1 MAEQQ
6 LNIYATYAY
15 TDSYWALSDE
25 DRKTFRSKLVEDAC
39 SLAAGTHFFSV
50 FPCRVDADFM
60 IWSGLVA
67 EEPDVAA
74 NALIAYN
81 RVAEGWRRYIK
92 PVQVLWGFTRPSMY
106 SRGKSEQDMDAFDEA
121 RCKFFIVYPFTKTK
135 EWYMMSADA
144 RQGMMN
150 EHIKIGKQY
159 FDVKQLLLYSFGLQD
174 QEFVVS
180 YEVDNPVRFSELVN
194 ALRGVEG
201 RRYTASDTPLVTGV
215 YLKPEDFV
223 R

>member
-1 MAEQQ
+1 MAQQQ

-15 TDSYWALSDE
+15 TDAYWALSPE
-25 DRKTFRSKLVEDAC
+25 DQKAFRSKLSSEAIA
-39 SLAAGTHFFSV
+39 LGHGTHFYSV
-50 FPCRVDADFM
+50 FPCRADADFM
-60 IWSGLVA
+60 IWSAWIA
-67 EEPDVAA
+67 EEPEVSAK
-74 NALIAYN
+74 ALVDYNQIAD
-81 RVAEGWRRYIK
+81 GWRRYIK
-92 PVQVLWGFTRPSMY
+92 PVQILWGFTRPSMY
-106 SRGKSEQDMDAFDEA
+106 SRGKSEQDMDAFDES

-135 EWYMMSADA
+135 EWYLMGVDA

-180 YEVDNPVRFSELVN
+180 YEVENPVRFSELVN
-194 ALRGVEG
+194 ALRGAEG
-201 RRYTASDTPLVTGV
+201 RRYTAADTPLVTGV
-215 YLKPEDFV
+215 HLKPEEFV

>member
-15 TDSYWALSDE
+15 TDAFWALPE
-25 DRKTFRSKLVEDAC
+25 EERRAFRAKLVEDAKT
-39 SLAAGTHFFSV
+39 LAAGVHFYSV
-50 FPCRVDADFM
+50 FPCRVDTDFM
-60 IWSGLVA
+60 LWTGLVA
-67 EEPDVAA
+67 EEPEVSA
-74 NALIAYN
+74 NALVKYN
-81 RVAEGWRRYIK
+81 RVSEGWRKYIK
-92 PVQVLWGFTRPSMY
+92 PVQTLWGFTRPSMY
-106 SRGKSEQDMDAFDEA
+106 SRGKSEQDMDAFDGA

-135 EWYMMSADA
+135 EWYLMSADV

-180 YEVDNPVRFSELVN
+180 YEVENPVRFSELVN

-201 RRYTASDTPLVTGV
+201 RKYTAGDTPLVTGV
-215 YLKPEDFV
+215 YLTHEEFI

>member
-15 TDSYWALSDE
+15 TDAFWALSDS
-25 DRKTFRSKLVEDAC
+25 DRRAFRSQLVEDAKG
-39 SLAAGTHFFSV
+39 LAAGTHFYSV

-60 IWSGLVA
+60 IWTGLVA
-67 EEPDVAA
+67 EEPEVSA

-81 RVAEGWRRYIK
+81 RVAEGWRRYLK

-106 SRGKSEQDMDAFDEA
+106 SRGKSEQDMDAFDNA

-135 EWYMMSADA
+135 EWYMMSADV

-180 YEVDNPVRFSELVN
+180 YEVENPVRFSELVN

-201 RRYTASDTPLVTGV
+201 RKYTQADTPLVTGV
-215 YLKPEDFV
+215 YLTHEEFV

>member
-15 TDSYWALSDE
+15 TDAFWALSDDE
-25 DRKTFRSKLVEDAC
+25 RRTFRAKFVAEAQ
-39 SLAAGTHFFSV
+39 SLATGTHLYSV
-50 FPCRVDADFM
+50 FPCRSDTDFM
-60 IWSGLVA
+60 LWSALVA
-67 EEPDVAA
+67 ETPESAST
-74 NALIAYN
+74 ALLNYN
-81 RVAEGWRRYIK
+81 HMADGWRGYIR
-92 PVQVLWGFTRPSMY
+92 PVQTLWGFTRPSMY
-106 SRGKSEQDMDAFDEA
+106 SRGKSEQDIDALDNA
-121 RCKFFIVYPFTKTK
+121 RERFFIVYPFTKTK
-135 EWYMMSADA
+135 EWYLKTPDV

-180 YEVDNPVRFSELVN
+180 YEVDNPIRFSELVN
-194 ALRGVEG
+194 ALRCVEG
-201 RRYTASDTPLVTGV
+201 RIYTKTDTPLITGV
-215 YLKPEDFV
+215 YVKPEEFI

>member
-15 TDSYWALSDE
+15 TKAFWDLSEE
-25 DRKTFRSKLVEDAC
+25 DRKAFRAKLAADAQG
-39 SLAAGTHFFSV
+39 LAAGTHFYSV
-50 FPCRVDADFM
+50 FPCRSDADFM
-60 IWSGLVA
+60 IWTGLVA
-67 EEPDVAA
+67 EEPEVSAK
-74 NALIAYN
+74 ALIDYS
-81 RVAEGWRRYIK
+81 RVAEGWRRYLK
-92 PVQVLWGFTRPSMY
+92 PMQVLWGFTRPSMY
-106 SRGKSEQDMDAFDEA
+106 SRGKSEQDMDAFDAA
-121 RCKFFIVYPFTKTK
+121 RSKFFIVYPFTKTK
-135 EWYMMSADA
+135 EWYLMSVDA

-180 YEVDNPVRFSELVN
+180 YEVENPVRFSELVN

-201 RRYTASDTPLVTGV
+201 RKYTQSDTPLITGV
-215 YLKPEDFV
+215 YLTPEEFV

>member
-15 TDSYWALSDE
+15 TDAFWALADE
-25 DRKTFRSKLVEDAC
+25 DRKAFRAKLVQDAQ
-39 SLAAGTHFFSV
+39 SLASGTHFYSV

-60 IWSGLVA
+60 IWSAKVA
-67 EEPDVAA
+67 ENGEVAG
-74 NALIAYN
+74 NALADYN
-81 RVAEGWRRYIK
+81 RVSEGWRRYIR

-106 SRGKSEQDMDAFDEA
+106 SRGKSEQDIDPFEGE
-121 RCKFFIVYPFTKTK
+121 RCRFFIVYPFTKTK
-135 EWYMMSADA
+135 EWYLMSADV

-180 YEVDNPVRFSELVN
+180 YEVEDPVRFSELVN

-201 RRYTASDTPLVTGV
+201 RKYTKSDTPLVAGV
-215 YLKPEDFV
+215 YLKPEEFV

>member
-15 TDSYWALSDE
+15 TDAYWALSDD
-25 DRKTFRSKLVEDAC
+25 DRKAFRTKLVSEAQ
-39 SLAAGTHFFSV
+39 SIAPGTHFYSV
-50 FPCRVDADFM
+50 FPCRSDTDFM
-60 IWSGLVA
+60 LWSALVA
-67 EEPDVAA
+67 EQPEVSSA
-74 NALIAYN
+74 ALINYN
-81 RVAEGWRRYIK
+81 RVSEGWKRYIK

-106 SRGKSEQDMDAFDEA
+106 SRGKSEQDIDAIEGE
-121 RCKFFIVYPFTKTK
+121 RERFFVVYPFTKTK
-135 EWYMMSADA
+135 EWYMKTPDV

-174 QEFVVS
+174 HEFVVS
-180 YEVDNPVRFSELVN
+180 YEMDNPVRFSELVN

-201 RRYTASDTPLVTGV
+201 RLYTAADTPLVTGV
-215 YLKPEDFV
+215 YLKPEEFI

>member
-1 MAEQQ
+1 MAQQQ

-15 TDSYWALSDE
+15 TDAYWAMNDD
-25 DRKTFRSKLVEDAC
+25 DRRTFRAR
-39 SLAAGTHFFSV
+39 LAKEARELTPAAHFYSV
-50 FPCRVDADFM
+50 FPCRADCDFM
-60 IWSGLVA
+60 LWSAAVA
-67 EEPDVAA
+67 EEPDVSA
-74 NALIAYN
+74 NTLIAYN
-81 RVAEGWRRYIK
+81 RVAEGWRRYIQ

-106 SRGKSEQDMDAFDEA
+106 SRGKSEQDMDGFDNA
-121 RCKFFIVYPFTKTK
+121 RCKFFVVYPFTKTK
-135 EWYMMSADA
+135 EWYLMGVDA

-159 FDVKQLLLYSFGLQD
+159 FEVKQLLVYSFGLQD

-180 YEVDNPVRFSELVN
+180 YEMENPVRFSELVN

-215 YLKPEDFV
+215 YLTAEEFV

>member
-1 MAEQQ
+1 
-6 LNIYATYAY
+6 
-15 TDSYWALSDE
+15 
-25 DRKTFRSKLVEDAC
+25 
-39 SLAAGTHFFSV
+39 
-50 FPCRVDADFM
+50 
-60 IWSGLVA
+60 
-67 EEPDVAA
+67 
-74 NALIAYN
+74 
-81 RVAEGWRRYIK
+81 
-92 PVQVLWGFTRPSMY
+92 MY
-106 SRGKSEQDMDAFDEA
+106 SRGKSEQDIDAIEGE
-121 RCKFFIVYPFTKTK
+121 RSRFFIVYPFTKTK
-135 EWYMMSADA
+135 EWYLMSVDA

-201 RRYTASDTPLVTGV
+201 RKYTHADTPLVTGV
-215 YLKPEDFV
+215 YLKPEEFI

>member
-15 TDSYWALSDE
+15 TDAFWALSDE
-25 DRKTFRSKLVEDAC
+25 DRKAFRTKLVEDAKG
-39 SLAAGTHFFSV
+39 LAAGSHFYSV

-60 IWSGLVA
+60 IWTGLVA
-67 EEPDVAA
+67 EEPEVSAK
-74 NALIAYN
+74 ALVAYN
-81 RVAEGWRRYIK
+81 QVSEGWRRYVK

-135 EWYMMSADA
+135 EWYMMSADV

-180 YEVDNPVRFSELVN
+180 YEVENPVRFSELVN

-201 RRYTASDTPLVTGV
+201 RKYTAGDTPLVTGV
-215 YLKPEDFV
+215 YLTHEEFI